1 VPQSR
6 PNPPKE
12 RTIAV
17 IHRTDPQHLRSLLI
31 LLTVALA
38 IATAL
43 AVYFAATRTSA
54 VTGDTDRVSSETN
67 VEQDSGQ
74 LVDAPCW
81 RPNLPC

>member
-1 VPQSR
+1 MPQSR
-6 PNPPKE
+6 PIRRRRAPWPSS
-12 RTIAV
+12 T
-17 IHRTDPQHLRSLLI
+17 RTDPQHLRSLLI

-74 LVDAPCW
+74 PVDAPCW
-81 RPNLPC
+81 RPNVPC